1 MQQEE
6 VVKVGDAIE
15 CFKGHS
21 AIIEKIKMISTG
33 EFIKQYEYDGVDAYD
48 IMLILK
54 DSTGIVKLCFK
65 NAPKKIIK
73 DDAKCLKR

>member
-15 CFKGHS
+15 CFEGHR
-21 AIIEKIKMISTG
+21 AVIEKIKMISMG
-33 EFIKQYEYDGVDAYD
+33 EFIERYKYDGTDAYNV
-48 IMLILK
+48 MLILK
-54 DSTGIVKLCFK
+54 DGTGIIKLCFK

>member
-1 MQQEE
+1 MHWEE
-6 VVKVGDAIE
+6 IVKVGDTIE

-21 AIIEKIKMISTG
+21 AVIEKIKMISTS
-33 EFIKQYEYDGVDAYD
+33 EFIEQYQYDGTDAYD

-54 DSTGIVKLCFK
+54 DDTGVIKLCFK